1 MAKKL
6 EYTDETVLSLI
17 QESYQENSDQR
28 NKALGLLNKYLKNVE
43 TNTDIVLLSKSAND
57 ILKVIDSSIGRKIE
71 MAKIINEIINK
82 KGGNI
87 KEEDAN
93 KQLSKEAKLEMRSII
108 KQIKSGNINV
118 LGE

>member
-6 EYTDETVLSLI
+6 EYTDETVLALI

-28 NKALGLLNKYLKNVE
+28 NKALGLLNKYLKD
-43 TNTDIVLLSKSAND
+43 TSDNTSIMMVGKIGND
-57 ILKVIDSSIGRKIE
+57 LLKVIDSSIGRKIE

-87 KEEDAN
+87 KEEESN
-93 KQLSKEAKLEMRSII
+93 KQLSKEAKQEMRNIV